1 MKTTENRKTKQKKR
15 KKKKDTHI
23 HIKRKR
29 ELNIIFCSASI
40 STKLNTQK
48 FCYINETKINC

>member
-1 MKTTENRKTKQKKR
+1 MCIYTTENRKTKQKKKKE
-15 KKKKDTHI
+15 KKKRI
-23 HIKRKR
+23 QY
-29 ELNIIFCSASI
+29 NFFCPTST